1 MDFFRAVSLPCSS
14 VFFGGNRMDALS
26 SVLMFILA
34 ALVIFVLIKILSAP
48 IRLIFKLLIN
58 AAVGFVLLFLVNLIG
73 SHFGFSLEMNL
84 VNALITG
91 IFGIPGVIVLIFI
104 RLFL

>member
-1 MDFFRAVSLPCSS
+1 M
-14 VFFGGNRMDALS
+14 N

-34 ALVIFVLIKILSAP
+34 ALVIFALIKILSAP

-58 AAVGFVLLFLVNLIG
+58 AVVGFILLFLVNLIG
-73 SHFGFSLEMNL
+73 GYFGFFLDMNL

>member
-1 MDFFRAVSLPCSS
+1 
-14 VFFGGNRMDALS
+14 MDAFN

-34 ALVIFVLIKILSAP
+34 ALVIFALIKILSAP

-58 AAVGFVLLFLVNLIG
+58 AVVGFILLFLVNLIG
-73 SHFGFSLEMNL
+73 GYFGFSLDMNL

>member
-1 MDFFRAVSLPCSS
+1 
-14 VFFGGNRMDALS
+14 MDALS

-34 ALVIFVLIKILSAP
+34 ALVIFALIKILSAP

-58 AAVGFVLLFLVNLIG
+58 TAVGFVLLFLVNLIG
-73 SHFGFSLEMNL
+73 SYFDFSLEMNL

-91 IFGIPGVIVLIFI
+91 IIGIPGVIVLIFI

>member
-1 MDFFRAVSLPCSS
+1 
-14 VFFGGNRMDALS
+14 MDALS
-26 SVLMFILA
+26 SVLMIVLA
-34 ALVIFVLIKILSAP
+34 ALVIFALLKILSAP

-58 AAVGFVLLFLVNLIG
+58 TAVGFALLFLVNLIG
-73 SHFGFSLEMNL
+73 SYFGFSLEMNL
-84 VNALITG
+84 LNALVTG